1 MKWVRWRRSW
11 VENMS
16 TSSNFNFT
24 TNELTTKGIVCLENQ
39 SFNDQELLELAHTLS
54 SRKDK
59 ALLEWDFGP
68 IMEMKFSASAK
79 NYLFSEEEVPFHWDG
94 AFLKEPKYLIF
105 FCTESSGGAGGEGMF
120 CDTRGVYHALSGDE
134 KKQLQKLKLEYKTE
148 KLAHYGG
155 SIEVP
160 VLQNHPDTGEKILRF
175 ALPVQSK
182 KNPVTRTILSGNENL
197 CLRIEEL
204 LRDENHIYQH
214 TWKKGD
220 LLIVDNFSYIHG
232 RHSLGEN
239 LRRSFKRVQVL

>member
-1 MKWVRWRRSW
+1 
-11 VENMS
+11 MS

-105 FCTESSGGAGGEGMF
+105 FYSFIFFKIGHENISVNRRCFNITIKRIFSKNS
-120 CDTRGVYHALSGDE
+120 V
-134 KKQLQKLKLEYKTE
+134 KIK
-148 KLAHYGG
+148 
-155 SIEVP
+155 SIVN
-160 VLQNHPDTGEKILRF
+160 V
-175 ALPVQSK
+175 
-182 KNPVTRTILSGNENL
+182 
-197 CLRIEEL
+197 
-204 LRDENHIYQH
+204 
-214 TWKKGD
+214 
-220 LLIVDNFSYIHG
+220 
-232 RHSLGEN
+232 
-239 LRRSFKRVQVL
+239 